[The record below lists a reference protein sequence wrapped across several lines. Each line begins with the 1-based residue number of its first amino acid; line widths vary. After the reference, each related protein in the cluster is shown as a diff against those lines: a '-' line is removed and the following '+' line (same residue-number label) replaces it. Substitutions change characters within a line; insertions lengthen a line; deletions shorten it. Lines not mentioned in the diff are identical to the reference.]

1 MKKLL
6 SALIV
11 LAMSAMLT
19 AVSFALTPGT
29 IYVKEDDDDDYY
41 IDSIDTLAPGE
52 TGWIFIGNYYSPK
65 KDDNQYATKKLSQ
78 EKPYSISIVDGDDIF
93 VANGN
98 IDDDDD
104 DNIDGEEF
112 DAKKLIS
119 ISSKAEKKKIDNDDP
134 KYGWFAKITAKKIT
148 ASKYPED
155 GYDCNGLVI
164 EYDWDYDGGNSGL
177 GVDLKGISYE
187 ESDDEFE
194 DDLLLF
200 SYDKEDDV
208 DIDLP
213 DDGGSFTG
221 VARKDF
227 EIVASM
233 NTKVNNS
240 LINKYPNA
248 DIYFFNGNGA
258 NFPVTNGRLTLKA
271 NSGDYCY
278 KVDSNGKLVDMSNT
292 WSNSQD
298 AFVIKTTVIGKYII
312 SDTKL
317 STSST
322 VEESEKP
329 SINEYIGAVAPGTN
343 LNAPI
348 GSRTYTVVAGD
359 SLWSIAQRHL
369 GNGWRYPEIV
379 SLNGLRSNFIFSGQ
393 TLILPNA

>member
-11 LAMSAMLT
+11 LAMIAMLT
-19 AVSFALTPGT
+19 AVSFAASLTEGA
-29 IYVKEDDDDDYY
+29 IYIKEDDDDDYY
-41 IDSIDTLAPGE
+41 IDLVDTLAPGE
-52 TGWIFIGNYYSPK
+52 TGWIYLGDYDN
-65 KDDNQYATKKLSQ
+65 DDEESK
-78 EKPYSISIVDGDDIF
+78 EKPYSISITGGEF
-93 VANGN
+93 TA
-98 IDDDDD
+98 
-104 DNIDGEEF
+104 DGEADDE
-112 DAKKLIS
+112 DEDGKEYAPKKLIS
-119 ISSKAEKKKIDNDDP
+119 ISSKAEKKKIASSNP
-134 KYGWFAKITAKKIT
+134 KYGWFAKLTVKKIS

-155 GYDCNGLVI
+155 GYDVTVPITI
-164 EYDWDYDGGNSGL
+164 EYDWDNGGEDDLEVLLDAITYEDEDG
-177 GVDLKGISYE
+177 
-187 ESDDEFE
+187 EFE

-200 SYDKEDDV
+200 SYEKDDDI

>member
-11 LAMSAMLT
+11 LAMIAMLT
-19 AVSFALTPGT
+19 AVAFALEPGH

-41 IDSIDTLAPGE
+41 VDEIDTLAPGE
-52 TGWIFIGNYYSPK
+52 TGWIFIGYYDT
-65 KDDNQYATKKLSQ
+65 DDGKEDSK

-119 ISSKAEKKKIDNDDP
+119 ISSKAEKKKIDSSGTK

-155 GYDCNGLVI
+155 GYDCEGGLFI
-164 EYDWDYDGGNSGL
+164 EYDWDYDGGIDKL
-177 GVDLKGISYE
+177 AVELKGISYE

-200 SYDKEDDV
+200 SYEKEDDV

-213 DDGGSFTG
+213 DDGGTFTG

-227 EIVASM
+227 EVVASM

-240 LINKYPNA
+240 LLNKYPKA
-248 DIYFFNGNGA
+248 DMYFYNGNGA

-278 KVDSNGKLVDMSNT
+278 KVESSGKLVDMSNT
-292 WSNSQD
+292 WSNSQG
-298 AFVIKTTVIGKYII
+298 AFVIKTTVIGKYIV

-317 STSST
+317 STST
-322 VEESEKP
+322 AVEESEKP

-343 LNAPI
+343 LNAPV

-359 SLWSIAQRHL
+359 SLWGIAQRHL

>member
-11 LAMSAMLT
+11 LAMIAMLT
-19 AVSFALTPGT
+19 AVSFAASLTEGA
-29 IYVKEDDDDDYY
+29 IYIKEDDDDDYY
-41 IDSIDTLAPGE
+41 TDLVDTLAPGE
-52 TGWIFIGNYYSPK
+52 TGWIYLGDY
-65 KDDNQYATKKLSQ
+65 DNDIEESK
-78 EKPYSISIVDGDDIF
+78 EKPYSISITDGEFTAD
-93 VANGN
+93 GET
-98 IDDDDD
+98 DDDDD
-104 DNIDGEEF
+104 EDGEEY
-112 DAKKLIS
+112 APKKLIS
-119 ISSKAEKKKIDNDDP
+119 ISSKAEKKKINSTNP
-134 KYGWFAKITAKKIT
+134 KYGWFAKLTVKKIS

-155 GYDCNGLVI
+155 GYDVTVPITI
-164 EYDWDYDGGNSGL
+164 EYDWDNGGDD
-177 GVDLKGISYE
+177 DLEVLLDAITYE
-187 ESDDEFE
+187 EEDGEFE

-200 SYDKEDDV
+200 SYEKEDDI

-213 DDGGSFTG
+213 DDGGTFTG

-227 EIVASM
+227 EVVASM

-240 LINKYPNA
+240 LLNKYPKA
-248 DIYFFNGNGA
+248 DMYFFNGNGA

-271 NSGDYCY
+271 NAGDYCY
-278 KVDSNGKLVDMSNT
+278 KVESNGKLVDMSNT
-292 WSNSQD
+292 WSNSQG

-317 STSST
+317 STST
-322 VEESEKP
+322 AVEESEKP

-343 LNAPI
+343 LNAPV

-359 SLWSIAQRHL
+359 SLWGIAQRHL